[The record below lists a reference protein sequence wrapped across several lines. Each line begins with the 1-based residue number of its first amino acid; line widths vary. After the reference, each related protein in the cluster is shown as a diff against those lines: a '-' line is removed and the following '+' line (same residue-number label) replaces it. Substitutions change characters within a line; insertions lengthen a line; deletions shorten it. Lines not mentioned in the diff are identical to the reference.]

1 MYEIAVERSFW
12 AAHAVTIDA
21 TPEPTH
27 RHNWRV
33 RVVFEGRE
41 LDDDGVVCDFHA
53 LERSIEGVIG
63 GLDDRTLNGL
73 PCFEGLGPTAERVAR
88 HIADRVEVPAA
99 VSVVCV
105 EVTESPGCV
114 ATYRPDR
121 TSQPSR
127 SRG

>member
-63 GLDDRTLNGL
+63 GLDDRTLNEL
-73 PCFEGLGPTAERVAR
+73 PCFEGLGPSAERVAR
-88 HIADRVEVPAA
+88 HIADHLEVPANA
-99 VSVVCV
+99 RLVSVA
-105 EVTESPGCV
+105 VTEAPGCV
-114 ATYRPDR
+114 ATYRPDGA
-121 TSQPSR
+121 SMR
-127 SRG
+127 SPRGQ